1 MSGSTSSTHTRAG
14 DHGTNGSVEG
24 HGESGRPEVCAGDE
38 EPGSRPSRRV
48 LVLAGSALLLGL
60 AVLAGLALGS
70 NPVPLPEVI
79 AALSGSGDE
88 YTRTVV
94 ESRIPRTLQGLL
106 VGACLAL
113 SGVVVQGIT
122 RNPLGDPGLLG
133 VNIGAS
139 ASVVTATAFLGIGGA
154 ATIWAALPGAFLAVV
169 VVHLIGSGR
178 GSATPVR
185 LVLAGAVVTAV
196 LSAYIQAMTLSL
208 PEVFGSYRYWVVGSL
223 AGGDMD
229 TLLGVLPFAVA
240 GLALAVLTASPLNAL
255 ALGDTA
261 AATLGANTTAIR
273 VGGMLSATL
282 LCAAATASAGPIAF
296 IGLAVPHIVRAL
308 VGSDHR
314 WRIPL
319 SLVLGP
325 ALLVTADVFGR
336 IVARPQEI
344 MVGVVT
350 AFVGAPALLL
360 AVRRTWADI

>member
-1 MSGSTSSTHTRAG
+1 MLV
-14 DHGTNGSVEG
+14 GSV
-24 HGESGRPEVCAGDE
+24 
-38 EPGSRPSRRV
+38 
-48 LVLAGSALLLGL
+48 LLLGA

-70 NPVPLPEVI
+70 NPIPLPEVI
-79 AALSGSGDE
+79 AALSGGGDA

-113 SGVVVQGIT
+113 SGVLVQGIT

-139 ASVVTATAFLGIGGA
+139 ASVVTATAFFGLGGH
-154 ATIWAALPGAFLAVV
+154 ATIWAALPGAFLAVGV
-169 VVHLIGSGR
+169 VSLIGSGR
-178 GSATPVR
+178 GGATPVR
-185 LVLAGAVVTAV
+185 LVLAGAVVSAV

-208 PEVFGSYRYWVVGSL
+208 PDVFGSYRYWVVGSL
-223 AGGDMD
+223 AGGDTD

-240 GLALAVLTASPLNAL
+240 GLVLAVLMAAPLNAL
-255 ALGDTA
+255 ALGDTT

-273 VGGMLSATL
+273 IGGMLSATL

-308 VGSDHR
+308 VGNDHR
-314 WRIPL
+314 WQVPL
-319 SLVLGP
+319 GLVLGP
-325 ALLVTADVFGR
+325 VLLLTADVLGR
-336 IVARPQEI
+336 VIARPQEI

-360 AVRRTWADI
+360 AVRRMRAGT